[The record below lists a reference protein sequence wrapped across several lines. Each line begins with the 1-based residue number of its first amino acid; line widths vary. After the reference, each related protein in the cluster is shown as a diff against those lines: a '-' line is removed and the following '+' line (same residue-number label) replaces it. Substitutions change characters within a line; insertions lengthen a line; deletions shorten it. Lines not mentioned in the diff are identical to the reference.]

1 MKPFIL
7 TINTNSFCPLKC
19 TYCVSEYKSARDQ
32 SNITIKSRKL
42 LDRFVSLIDYLLEM
56 GYDVSLGESR
66 GDPLLH
72 YKSIEYII
80 SNISNKNRL
89 SQQLDYELLSSYRFD
104 DKNNYRSVFKL
115 LKQFEDMFDSYQI
128 RANIRW
134 SIHLEYYN
142 STMDVKRHYD
152 RLKSSTNLP
161 ITKLVMLNTIKDV
174 VSYQLISKI
183 LPDITHAHFVVD
195 TEGEVPLIH
204 ELNSNQLEAL
214 RKLNYSV
221 RGKNIVDRMLEN
233 DFTFMNTACH
243 LPAGVSITEGAE
255 VFKCT
260 NLFYNW
266 FDKSKSIPYPDVKSI
281 FNMTNEQI
289 VELGVD
295 TMKCPFSK
303 CNICTYDPIEI

>member
-1 MKPFIL
+1 
-7 TINTNSFCPLKC
+7 
-19 TYCVSEYKSARDQ
+19 VSEYKNARDQ
-32 SNITIKSRKL
+32 TNITVKNKKL
-42 LDRFVSLIDYLLEM
+42 LDRFISLIDYLLEM

-80 SNISNKNRL
+80 NGISNKDRL
-89 SQQLDYELLSSYRFD
+89 SQQLDYEILSSYRFD
-104 DKNNYRSVFKL
+104 EKNNYRAVFKL
-115 LKQFEDMFDSYQI
+115 LNQFENLFDLNNIQ
-128 RANIRW
+128 ANIRW

-142 STMDVKRHYD
+142 STMEVKHHYE
-152 RLKSSTNLP
+152 RLKKSTKLP
-161 ITKLVMLNTIKDV
+161 ITKLVMLNTVKDV

-183 LPDITHAHFVVD
+183 LPDVTHAHFVVD
-195 TEGEVPLIH
+195 NVGEVPLIH
-204 ELNSNQLEAL
+204 ELNANQLEVL
-214 RKLNYSV
+214 RKLNYNV
-221 RGKNIVDRMLEN
+221 RGKNIVDRMVDG
-233 DFTFMNTACH
+233 DFTFMGTTCH

-266 FDKSKSIPYPDVKSI
+266 FDRSKTIPYPDVKSI

-289 VELGVD
+289 VELGVAN
-295 TMKCPFSK
+295 MKCPFSK